1 VLALKELTLRYGDRL
16 VLDRF
21 SLTLPLEGITALSG
35 PSGCGKT
42 TLLRVL
48 AGLAQPEEGRIE
60 GIDPRQTAVL
70 FQENRLF
77 SWRRV
82 REHIADVLPPQRR
95 GEAARWLELVEL
107 AGEEELYPAAL
118 SGGMERRL
126 ALARALALGGELYLL
141 DEPFTGVDPQRR
153 MRILE
158 RMRALGTPVL
168 LISHEEEIL
177 AQVDRVLHLS
187 GPPLNVIF

>member
-1 VLALKELTLRYGDRL
+1 MLALKELTLRYGDRL

-21 SLTLPLEGITALSG
+21 SLALPLEGITALSG

-95 GEAARWLELVEL
+95 GEVARWLELVEL

-177 AQVDRVLHLS
+177 AQVDQVLHLS